1 MLALRLDK
9 SHRLVLEDVASKEPI
24 AQIFISNRSPMQY
37 IDLVVDAPKDKVIL
51 YQKEIERKVE
61 KIGD

>member
-9 SHRLVLEDVASKEPI
+9 SHRIVLEDAKSKEPI
-24 AQIFISNRSPMQY
+24 AQIFISDRSPMQY
-37 IDLVVDAPKDKVIL
+37 IDLVLDAKKDKVLI

-61 KIGD
+61 KIS